1 MKHAIGMLCNESAPW
16 KNPWNFGQEL
26 GQEHPRTLN
35 INREPVTRTQTGDQ
49 VLLCLKYIVG
59 FGIFPLI
66 AMAGA

>member
-16 KNPWNFGQEL
+16 KIMENGQEL
-26 GQEHPRTLN
+26 GQEQPRTLN

-49 VLLCLKYIVG
+49 VLLCLKYI
-59 FGIFPLI
+59 GIFQLI